1 MEASN
6 SIRASFQFN
15 LIHNFHKLLNSAG
28 FHWLNEVKKKVSY
41 IAEPAGDLRVHQV
54 NESSQSHNCHPI
66 TVVSANLWHDWPR
79 YRNLEDRLESFAR
92 QISQLDADVLLVQE
106 VARTTQLQ
114 VDEWLAKRLHMQ
126 AVYARVNGH
135 LNGIGFEEGLAVLTR
150 FPILDMHL
158 RKLGTGKNPFVR
170 RLALGTI
177 IDSPCGPFLAVSVH
191 MGLTRA
197 QNAIQIHDLQTW
209 VKTVAAELPAL
220 IGGDFNA
227 GENSPQIKKVRRSW
241 LDTFRSLHPDKDG
254 TTHEI
259 RFPWG
264 GKLHRARLDYIFID
278 SNHLCF

>member
-1 MEASN
+1 M
-6 SIRASFQFN
+6 
-15 LIHNFHKLLNSAG
+15 
-28 FHWLNEVKKKVSY
+28 
-41 IAEPAGDLRVHQV
+41 
-54 NESSQSHNCHPI
+54 
-66 TVVSANLWHDWPR
+66 VSANLWHDWPR

-278 SNHLCF
+278 SKETAWRVLEAQHLNFPVGPHSDHRAVLARLAIPTPSSI